1 LGPGRFSTKTPG
13 QIYAGKKQTW
23 LLIQSTS
30 LEMEHFQAKHVLP
43 KAGMDAGSR
52 QENATKQRNG
62 ASDLIRSDRKIL

>member
-1 LGPGRFSTKTPG
+1 M
-13 QIYAGKKQTW
+13 W